1 MKIKLLTLLVSMFI
15 LVSVQAA
22 DPPVKKSISGICHD
36 TKSSYYQQTKNF
48 TPFKTIDECLK
59 SGGRLPKK

>member
-1 MKIKLLTLLVSMFI
+1 MNSKLLTLLVLLFI
-15 LVSVQAA
+15 SLSIQAA
-22 DPPVKKSISGICHD
+22 DPPVKKSNSGICHD
-36 TKSSYYQQTKNF
+36 TKSSYYEKTKNF

>member
-1 MKIKLLTLLVSMFI
+1 MKTKLFTLLVSMFI

-22 DPPVKKSISGICHD
+22 DPPVKKSISGIFHD
-36 TKSSYYQQTKNF
+36 TKSSYYAQTKNF
-48 TPFKTIDECLK
+48 TPFNTIDECLK

>member
-1 MKIKLLTLLVSMFI
+1 MKTKSLILLVSFFI
-15 LVSVQAA
+15 SVSVQAA
-22 DPPVKKSISGICHD
+22 DPPVKKSNSGICHD
-36 TKSSYYQQTKNF
+36 TKSGYYQQTKNF

>member
-36 TKSSYYQQTKNF
+36 TKSSYYTQTKNF
-48 TPFKTIDECLK
+48 TPFNTIDECLK

>member
-1 MKIKLLTLLVSMFI
+1 MFI

-22 DPPVKKSISGICHD
+22 DPPVKKTISGICHD
-36 TKSSYYQQTKNF
+36 TKSSYYEKTKNF
-48 TPFKTIDECLK
+48 TPFNTIDECLK

>member
-1 MKIKLLTLLVSMFI
+1 MKIKLLSLLVVLIVS
-15 LVSVQAA
+15 VSVQAA
-22 DPPVKKSISGICHD
+22 DPPVKKSNSGICHD

-59 SGGRLPKK
+59 SGGQLPKK

>member
-22 DPPVKKSISGICHD
+22 DPPVKKSNSGICHD

-48 TPFKTIDECLK
+48 TSFKTIDECLK

>member
-1 MKIKLLTLLVSMFI
+1 MKTKSLTLLISMFI
-15 LVSVQAA
+15 LVNVQAA

-36 TKSSYYQQTKNF
+36 TKSSYYAQTKNF
-48 TPFKTIDECLK
+48 TSFNTIDECLK

>member
-1 MKIKLLTLLVSMFI
+1 MFI

-22 DPPVKKSISGICHD
+22 DPPVKKSISGIFHY
-36 TKSSYYQQTKNF
+36 TKSSYYAQTKNF
-48 TPFKTIDECLK
+48 TPFNTIDECLK

>member
-1 MKIKLLTLLVSMFI
+1 MKIKLLSLLVSMFI

-36 TKSSYYQQTKNF
+36 TKSSYYTQTKNF
-48 TPFKTIDECLK
+48 TPFNTIDECLK

>member
-1 MKIKLLTLLVSMFI
+1 MKTKLLTLLVSMFI

-36 TKSSYYQQTKNF
+36 TKSSYYEKTKNF
-48 TPFKTIDECLK
+48 TPFNTIDECLK
-59 SGGRLPKK
+59 SGGRLPKV

>member
-1 MKIKLLTLLVSMFI
+1 MNTKLLTLLVLLFI
-15 LVSVQAA
+15 SLSIQAA
-22 DPPVKKSISGICHD
+22 DPPVKKSNSGICHD
-36 TKSSYYQQTKNF
+36 TKSSYYEKTKNF

>member
-15 LVSVQAA
+15 LVSVQAT
-22 DPPVKKSISGICHD
+22 DPPVQKSISGIYHD
-36 TKSSYYQQTKNF
+36 TKSSYYTQTKNF
-48 TPFKTIDECLK
+48 TPFNTIDECLK